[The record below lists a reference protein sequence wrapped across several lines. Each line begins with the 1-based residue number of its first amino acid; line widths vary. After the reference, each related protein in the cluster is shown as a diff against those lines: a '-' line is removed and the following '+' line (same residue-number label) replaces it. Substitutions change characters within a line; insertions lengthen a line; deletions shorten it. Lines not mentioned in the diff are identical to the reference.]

1 MMWKKFLCD
10 GGVYEVS
17 DTGEVRS
24 LRRSEPKTLKQR
36 LFAKGYSAV
45 TIGAKPRLVHRLVML
60 CFRGH
65 SELHV
70 NHKNGIKTD
79 NRLENL
85 EWVTP
90 AENNL
95 HAFRV
100 LKRKPVAV
108 SGAEHPRSKKVGQYA
123 LDGALIKVWD
133 SAGDAGRQGFQR
145 AKVTAVCLGS
155 RKSHAGFVWRYL
167 SK

>member
-1 MMWKKFLCD
+1 MMWKKFLCG

-17 DTGEVRS
+17 AAGDVRS
-24 LRRSEPKTLKQR
+24 LRSGTPRTMKQR
-36 LFAKGYSAV
+36 LFAKGYMAV

-60 CFRGH
+60 CFRGY

-85 EWVTP
+85 EWATP

-108 SGAEHPRSKKVGQYA
+108 RGAEHPSSKQVGQYA
-123 LDGALIKVWD
+123 LNGVLLKEWD
-133 SAGDAGRQGFQR
+133 SAGEAGRNGFR
-145 AKVTAVCLGS
+145 RDKVTAVCLGS

-167 SK
+167 TK